1 MPQSKESIIVLLK
14 RLWRSLN
21 KKRKVQFSL
30 LMLLMIFT
38 SFAEVFS
45 LGAVLP
51 FLAVLT
57 DPERVFRYDIVRQLA
72 GLAGV
77 TTPHSMLL
85 PLTVVFAV
93 AALFSGGMRLLQTW
107 ANTRVSFATGA
118 DLSIALYRRTL
129 YQPYAV
135 HVSRNS
141 STVID
146 AVSSKV
152 MQVTNNGILPVTT
165 MVTSG
170 FILFSIMAA
179 LIVID
184 PLIALSA
191 FAGFG
196 VTYAV
201 VIKLTRSRLKGNSQL
216 IARESTLVIKS
227 LQEGLGGIRDVLIDG
242 TQPVYCDVY
251 SRAVFPLRTAQGNNN
266 FINQSP
272 RFGVEAIG
280 MILIAGLAYWL
291 AEQSGGMARAI
302 PVLGTLALGAQRMLP
317 ALQQLFGGWSSLQG
331 NSASMEEVL
340 DLLEQPVQE
349 YSAKGEQKAM
359 PFERS
364 LALRGLSFRYTPDA
378 PEVLRDIELEIPK
391 GSRIG
396 FIGTTGSGKSTLL
409 DIVMGLLEPTMGT
422 VEVDGTPVT
431 LNNRRSWQK
440 HIAHV
445 PQSIFLSDASIEE
458 NIALGVPKGKIDKGR
473 VRQVARQAQIA
484 ELVESW
490 PKQYETVVGERGV
503 RLSGGQRQRIGIAR
517 ALYKQADV
525 IIFDEATS
533 ALDNQTEEA
542 VMQAI
547 EELHEELTVLII
559 AHRLTTLRNC
569 DVIVELAD
577 GCIHSIGTYETIIST
592 RNGSIQSALSSH
604 TIPSNT

>member
-1 MPQSKESIIVLLK
+1 MPKSDESIISLLK
-14 RLWRSLN
+14 RLWRNLS
-21 KKRKVQFSL
+21 KKRKAQFSV
-30 LMLLMIFT
+30 LMVLMIFT

-51 FLAVLT
+51 FLGVLT
-57 DPERVFRYDIVRQLA
+57 DPERVFQNDIVRGVA
-72 GLAGV
+72 GLVGV
-77 TTPHSMLL
+77 TTPHGMLL
-85 PLTVVFAV
+85 PVTITFAV
-93 AALFSGGMRLLQTW
+93 AALLSGGMRLLQIW

-141 STVID
+141 SNVID
-146 AVSSKV
+146 AVSTKV
-152 MQVTNNGILPVTT
+152 NAVIFSGIIPVIN
-165 MVTSG
+165 MVTASLII
-170 FILFSIMAA
+170 FAIMAT
-179 LIVID
+179 LIVIN
-184 PLIALSA
+184 PVIALSA
-191 FAGFG
+191 FGGFG
-196 VTYAV
+196 LTYAV
-201 VIKLTRSRLKGNSQL
+201 VIKLTRARLKFNGVL
-216 IARESTLVIKS
+216 IARESSRVVKS

-242 TQPVYCDVY
+242 NQSVYCDVY
-251 SRAVFPLRTAQGNNN
+251 SRAVFPLRKAQGSNN

-272 RFGVEAIG
+272 RYGVETIS
-280 MILIAGLAYWL
+280 MILIAGLAYWM
-291 AEQSGGMARAI
+291 AGQAGGMALAI

-317 ALQQLFGGWSSLQG
+317 ALQQVFAGWSALQG

-340 DLLEQPVQE
+340 DLLEQPVPE
-349 YSAKGEQKAM
+349 NSGERPKGSLLFK
-359 PFERS
+359 RL
-364 LALRGLSFRYTPDA
+364 LALRRLSFRYTPDA
-378 PEVLRDIELEIPK
+378 PEVLREIDLEIPK

-409 DIVMGLLEPTMGT
+409 DIVMGLLEPTSGA
-422 VEVDGTPVT
+422 VEVDGLPVT
-431 LNNRRSWQK
+431 LSNRRSWQR

-458 NIALGVPKGKIDKGR
+458 NIALGVPKGKIDKER
-473 VRQVARQAQIA
+473 VRQAAGQAQIA
-484 ELVESW
+484 DIIESW

-533 ALDNQTEEA
+533 ALDNQTEAA

-547 EELHEELTVLII
+547 EELDDDLTVLII

-569 DVIVELAD
+569 DMIVELAN
-577 GCIHSIGTYETIIST
+577 GTIKTSGSYENIISA
-592 RNGSIQSALSSH
+592 RNGSLQSVLLQYNV
-604 TIPSNT
+604 T

>member
-1 MPQSKESIIVLLK
+1 MPQSDESIISLLK
-14 RLWRSLN
+14 RLWRNLG
-21 KKRKVQFSL
+21 KRRKAQFL
-30 LMLLMIFT
+30 ALMVLMIFT

-51 FLAVLT
+51 FLGVLT
-57 DPERVFRYDIVRQLA
+57 DPERVFQNDIIREFV
-72 GLAGV
+72 GLLGV
-77 TTPHSMLL
+77 TTPHEMLL
-85 PLTVVFAV
+85 PVTIAFAC
-93 AALFSGGMRLLQTW
+93 AALMSGGMRLLQIW

-141 STVID
+141 SNVID

-152 MQVTNNGILPVTT
+152 NAVIFSGIIPVIN
-165 MVTSG
+165 MVTALLI
-170 FILFSIMAA
+170 ILAIMVT
-179 LIVID
+179 LIVIN
-184 PLIALSA
+184 PVIALSA

-196 VTYAV
+196 LTYAV
-201 VIKLTRSRLKGNSQL
+201 VIKLTRARLKFNGVL
-216 IARESTLVIKS
+216 IARESSRVVKS

-242 TQPVYCDVY
+242 NQSVYCDVY
-251 SRAVFPLRTAQGNNN
+251 SRAVFPLRKAQGSNN

-272 RFGVEAIG
+272 RYGVETIS
-280 MILIAGLAYWL
+280 MILIAGLAYWM
-291 AEQSGGMARAI
+291 AGQPGGMALAI

-317 ALQQLFGGWSSLQG
+317 ALQQVFAGWSSLQG
-331 NSASMEEVL
+331 SSASMEEVL
-340 DLLEQPVQE
+340 DLLEQPLPENSGERQ
-349 YSAKGEQKAM
+349 KGSL
-359 PFERS
+359 PFEQS
-364 LALRGLSFRYTPDA
+364 LALRGLSFRYTQDA
-378 PEVLRDIELEIPK
+378 PEVLSAIDLIIHK

-409 DIVMGLLEPTMGT
+409 DIVMGLLEPTKG
-422 VEVDGTPVT
+422 VIEVDGIPVT
-431 LNNRRSWQK
+431 LINRRLWQK

-458 NIALGVPKGKIDKGR
+458 NIALGVPKGKIDKER
-473 VRQVARQAQIA
+473 VRQAAQQAQIA

-490 PKQYETVVGERGV
+490 PKKYETVVGERGV

-542 VMQAI
+542 VMRAI
-547 EELHEELTVLII
+547 HELDENLTILII
-559 AHRLTTLRNC
+559 AHRLTTLKNC
-569 DVIVELAD
+569 HHIVELNN
-577 GCIHSIGTYETIIST
+577 GCVINVITYEEMKKSENIAKQEMYKKYI
-592 RNGSIQSALSSH
+592 NKIK
-604 TIPSNT
+604 

>member
-1 MPQSKESIIVLLK
+1 MQQSKESIVVLLM
-14 RLWRSLN
+14 RIWRNLS
-21 KKRKVQFSL
+21 KKRKAQFSV
-30 LMLLMIFT
+30 LMVLMIFN

-45 LGAVLP
+45 LGVLLP

-57 DPERVFRYDIVRQLA
+57 NPESVFRYDIIRKLA
-72 GLAGV
+72 GHAGV
-77 TTPHSMLL
+77 TTPNGMLL
-85 PLTVVFAV
+85 PLTVVFALV
-93 AALFSGGMRLLQTW
+93 ALLSGGMRLLQTW
-107 ANTRVSFATGA
+107 ANSRVSFSTGA

-135 HVSRNS
+135 HVSSNS
-141 STVID
+141 STIIN

-152 MQVTNNGILPVTT
+152 MQLITGGVIPVTT
-165 MVTSG
+165 MMTSS
-170 FILFSIMAA
+170 FILLSIMAT

-184 PLIALSA
+184 PVIALSA
-191 FAGFG
+191 FTGFG

-201 VIKLTRSRLKGNSQL
+201 VIKLTHSRLKENGRL

-242 TQPVYCDVY
+242 TQLVYCDVY
-251 SRAVFPLRTAQGNNN
+251 SRAVIPLRTAQGNNN

-291 AEQSGGMARAI
+291 AEQPGGMSRAI

-317 ALQQLFGGWSSLQG
+317 ALQQLFNGWSSLQG

-340 DLLEQPVQE
+340 DLLDQPVQE
-349 YSAKGEQKAM
+349 INGDGQQRSM

-364 LALRGLSFRYTPDA
+364 LAFRGLSFRYTLDA
-378 PEVLRDIELEIPK
+378 PEVLKEIDLEIPK

-409 DIVMGLLEPTMGT
+409 DIVMGLLEPTKGA

-431 LNNRRSWQK
+431 SSNRRSWQK

-445 PQSIFLSDASIEE
+445 PQSIFLSDATIEE
-458 NIALGVPKGKIDKGR
+458 NIALGVPKRKIDKER
-473 VRQVARQAQIA
+473 VWQAARQAQISNII
-484 ELVESW
+484 ESW

-517 ALYKQADV
+517 ALYKLADV

-533 ALDNQTEEA
+533 ALDNKTEAA

-569 DVIVELAD
+569 DMIVEL
-577 GCIHSIGTYETIIST
+577 E
-592 RNGSIQSALSSH
+592 NGSIKSAGTYGEIVKTNDSMMVA
-604 TIPSNT
+604 

>member
-1 MPQSKESIIVLLK
+1 MHKSQQTIGSLLQ
-14 RLWRSLN
+14 RLWRHLG
-21 KKRKVQFSL
+21 KKRKVQFSVL
-30 LMLLMIFT
+30 LVLMLFT

-51 FLAVLT
+51 FLGVLT
-57 DPERVFRYDIVRQLA
+57 DPEGAFQNDMVRWLA
-72 GLAGV
+72 GLAGI
-77 TTPHSMLL
+77 TTAQGMLL
-85 PLTVVFAV
+85 PLTILFGG
-93 AALFSGGMRLLQTW
+93 AALLAGVMRLLQIW

-118 DLSIALYRRTL
+118 DLSIALYRKTL

-146 AVSSKV
+146 AASAKV
-152 MQVTNNGILPVTT
+152 MLVINGGIIPVIT
-165 MVTSG
+165 MVTSA
-170 FILFSIMAA
+170 FILFSIMAT

-184 PLIALSA
+184 PVIALSA
-191 FAGFG
+191 FGGFG
-196 VTYAV
+196 LTYAL
-201 VIKLTRSRLKGNSQL
+201 VIKLTRSRLKNNSQL
-216 IARESTLVIKS
+216 IARESSQVVKS

-242 TQPVYCDVY
+242 TQPVYCNVY
-251 SRAVFPLRTAQGNNN
+251 SRAVFPLRRAQGNNQ
-266 FINQSP
+266 FIGQSP

-280 MILIAGLAYWL
+280 MLLIAGLAYWL
-291 AEQSGGMARAI
+291 AGQPGGMARAI
-302 PVLGTLALGAQRMLP
+302 PVLGMLALGAQRMLP
-317 ALQQLFGGWSSLQG
+317 ALQQLFLGWSSLQG

-340 DLLEQPVQE
+340 GMLDQPVQE
-349 YSAKGEQKAM
+349 VNGEAEQNAL
-359 PFERS
+359 PFEHS
-364 LALRGLSFRYTPDA
+364 LALRQLSFRYTPDT
-378 PEVLRDIELEIPK
+378 PEVLREIDLEIPK
-391 GSRIG
+391 GSRVG

-409 DIVMGLLEPTMGT
+409 DIVMGLLEPTKGV

-431 LNNRRSWQK
+431 LSNRRSWQK

-458 NIALGVPKGKIDKGR
+458 NIALGVPKAKIDKER
-473 VRQVARQAQIA
+473 VRQAARQAQIA

-517 ALYKQADV
+517 ALYKRADV

-569 DVIVELAD
+569 DMIVELAN
-577 GCIHSIGTYETIIST
+577 GSIKTTGSYKEIISM
-592 RNGSIQSALSSH
+592 RNGSLKPELLKH
-604 TIPSNT
+604 TISC

>member
-14 RLWRSLN
+14 RLWKCLS
-21 KKRKVQFSL
+21 KKRKAQFSV
-30 LMLLMIFT
+30 LMVLMIIT

-45 LGAVLP
+45 LGAMLP
-51 FLAVLT
+51 FLGVLT
-57 DPERVFRYDIVRQLA
+57 NPEGLFRNDLVRRLA
-72 GLAGV
+72 GFIGV
-77 TTPHSMLL
+77 TTPQGLLL
-85 PLTVVFAV
+85 PLTVVFGV
-93 AALFSGGMRLLQTW
+93 AALFSGVMRLLQIW

-141 STVID
+141 SSIIN
-146 AVSSKV
+146 AVSAKV
-152 MQVTNNGILPVTT
+152 MQVINNGILPVTS
-165 MVTSG
+165 MVTSS
-170 FILFSIMAA
+170 FILLSIMAT
-179 LIVID
+179 LIAID
-184 PLIALSA
+184 PVIALST
-191 FAGFG
+191 FGGFG

-201 VIKLTRSRLKGNSQL
+201 VIKMTRSRLKENSQL

-251 SRAVFPLRTAQGNNN
+251 SRAVFPLRRAQGNNN

-280 MILIAGLAYWL
+280 MILIAGLAYGL
-291 AEQSGGMARAI
+291 AEQPGGMARAI

-317 ALQQLFGGWSSLQG
+317 ALQQLFGGWSLLQG

-340 DLLEQPVQE
+340 DLLDQPVQE
-349 YSAKGEQKAM
+349 NNGDGQQKSM
-359 PFERS
+359 SFERL

-378 PEVLRDIELEIPK
+378 PEVLREIDLEIPK

-409 DIVMGLLEPTMGT
+409 DIVMGLLEPTSGA

-431 LNNRRSWQK
+431 RNNLRSWQR

-458 NIALGVPKGKIDKGR
+458 NIALGVPKNKIDKER
-473 VRQVARQAQIA
+473 ARKAARQAQIA
-484 ELVESW
+484 DIIESW

-542 VMQAI
+542 VMNAI
-547 EELHEELTVLII
+547 ESLGNGLTILII
-559 AHRLTTLRNC
+559 AHRLTTLKDC
-569 DVIVELAD
+569 SKIVEL
-577 GCIHSIGTYETIIST
+577 G
-592 RNGSIQSALSSH
+592 NGSILKTGTYGSMIENCAFQKSDTNGVLMSANL
-604 TIPSNT
+604 